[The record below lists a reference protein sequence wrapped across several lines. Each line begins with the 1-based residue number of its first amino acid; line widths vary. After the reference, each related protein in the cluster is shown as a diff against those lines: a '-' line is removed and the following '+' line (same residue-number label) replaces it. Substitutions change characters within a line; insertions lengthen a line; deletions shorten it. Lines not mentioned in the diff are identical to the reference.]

1 MEALTNFKIKSMSA
15 QLLVADIDRSLRF
28 YTEVLGFRIDFQ
40 YEDFY
45 VGLVKDGCSI
55 HLKSV
60 RTLPRQGENKGTE
73 DLDLVFSVFDLEHL
87 YEILSGKAIDI
98 VQPLRQMPYGKEFYI
113 ADPDGYMICFFE
125 AS

>member
-1 MEALTNFKIKSMSA
+1 MEALTNFKIKSICA

-55 HLKSV
+55 HLKSG

-98 VQPLRQMPYGKEFYI
+98 DQTLRQMPYGKEFYI